1 MNDLAIGIVS
11 GYFNP
16 LHRGHLEYIN
26 CARLEC
32 DFLICIVN
40 NDHQVSLKGS
50 ATFMDDEHRL
60 EIVRN
65 LRSVDLAVLAVDEDS
80 AVTET
85 LSRIVNKLKGDGR
98 SFKFFNSGDR
108 CVKTSS
114 GSETKFCNDNNV
126 EIVFL
131 DLPKVCSST
140 ELKSKLDSTPDNI

>member
-1 MNDLAIGIVS
+1 MNDLVIGIVS

-32 DFLICIVN
+32 DFLVCIVN

-50 ATFMDDEHRL
+50 TVFMDGEHRL

-65 LRSVDLAVLAVDEDS
+65 LRSVDLAVLAIDEDS
-80 AVTET
+80 FVTKT
-85 LSRIVNKLKGDGR
+85 LSHITNKLGGDNR

-108 CVKTSS
+108 CAETSS
-114 GSETKFCNDNNV
+114 SSETNFCNDNN
-126 EIVFL
+126 IQTVFL

-140 ELKSKLDSTPDNI
+140 ELKSQLDSTPDNI